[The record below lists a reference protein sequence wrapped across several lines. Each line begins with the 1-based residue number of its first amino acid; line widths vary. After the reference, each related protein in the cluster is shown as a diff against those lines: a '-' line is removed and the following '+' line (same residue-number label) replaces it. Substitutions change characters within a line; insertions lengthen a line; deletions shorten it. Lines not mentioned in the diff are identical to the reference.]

1 MGQNIHGGAIVNDA
15 AEQFLRRWAKPLPQI
30 DWELEEDEFLK
41 VINATGDTT
50 PGPDG
55 IPYAAWRGAP
65 REVQRI
71 LFRCYL
77 RWMEGD
83 PVPSDFNFA
92 FLALIPKGSQEE
104 DSRLIA
110 RTPEDT
116 RPLSLSNSDCKILA
130 NALKATMEDAV
141 GRWAIKAQR
150 GFLKGRKMLQNIL
163 DVETQAMEMAARLGQ
178 RSALILMDFG
188 AAFPSL
194 SHDFLWL
201 VLAQIGVPPKV
212 LRAIKELYRNNWH
225 WIRFGGACVEVFTI
239 TSGVKQGC
247 PLSPLLFV
255 IATDS
260 FLRALEANI
269 SPQSLARAYA
279 DDIALVLQNIWRE
292 APAVAKLFVNLER
305 IAGLWLKPKNVC

>member
-1 MGQNIHGGAIVNDA
+1 M
-15 AEQFLRRWAKPLPQI
+15 
-30 DWELEEDEFLK
+30 
-41 VINATGDTT
+41 
-50 PGPDG
+50 
-55 IPYAAWRGAP
+55 
-65 REVQRI
+65 
-71 LFRCYL
+71 
-77 RWMEGD
+77 
-83 PVPSDFNFA
+83 PSDFNFA

-150 GFLKGRKMLQNIL
+150 RFLKDRKMLENIL

-212 LRAIKELYRNNWH
+212 LRAIKELYRNNRH

-305 IAGLWLKPKNVC
+305 IAGLWLKPKKCVLIPLWSCDFGKNFHILLKEELP